1 MLTTAG
7 LHVPEILLV
16 EVSGKTGAASILQ
29 MGARGA
35 NTGVAGASIVKEIF
49 CGTLLSPDRVFF
61 TNKLAV

>member
-29 MGARGA
+29 MGATAANRGV
-35 NTGVAGASIVKEIF
+35 TGASIVIEIF
-49 CGTLLSPDRVFF
+49 CGTLLIPDTVFF